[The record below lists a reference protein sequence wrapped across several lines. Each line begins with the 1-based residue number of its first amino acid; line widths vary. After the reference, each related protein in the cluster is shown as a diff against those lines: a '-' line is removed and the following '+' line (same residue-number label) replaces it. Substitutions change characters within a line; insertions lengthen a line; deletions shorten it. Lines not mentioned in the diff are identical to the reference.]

1 VSPHAVVQAL
11 LEGLIDYAGLFPP
24 AALSMAD
31 AVRHYAD
38 CQQGA
43 HAWTLGKFVVPVV
56 RLDELTDCA
65 APLLGRGPAW
75 QLSALGGAPDVVAI
89 ERFNARNGARALV
102 GTLEAK
108 AQTAA
113 EVEALMPCL
122 EALGAGGTVY
132 VEIPVARDPDQL
144 VQAIKTCGLRAK
156 VRTGGVTANGFP
168 VAAQVARFL
177 RSCAAHDVAFKATAG
192 LHHALRGEYPLT
204 YDRGSECGTMF
215 GFLNVFLAAAF
226 VHSRTGAPDAAALLE
241 ERDARAFAFDA
252 GGVTWRG
259 FRLEAG
265 AVHAA
270 RSQFATSFGSCS
282 FTEPMHEL
290 GAMGLL

>member
-1 VSPHAVVQAL
+1 VVQAL

-31 AVRHYAD
+31 AVRNYAEY
-38 CQQGA
+38 QQDS
-43 HAWTLGKFVVPVV
+43 HASTLGRLVVPVV

-65 APLLGRGPAW
+65 APLLRRGPAW
-75 QLSALGGAPDVVAI
+75 RLSALGGAADVDAI
-89 ERFNARNGARALV
+89 ERFNARNGARSLV
-102 GTLEAK
+102 DTLEAK
-108 AQTAA
+108 AQTVE
-113 EVEALMPCL
+113 EVEALTPCL
-122 EALGAGGTVY
+122 EGLGAGSTAY
-132 VEIPVARDPDQL
+132 VEIPIARDPDQL
-144 VQAIKTCGLRAK
+144 VQAIRRCGLRAK
-156 VRTGGVTANGFP
+156 VRTGGVTADGFP
-168 VAAQVARFL
+168 AASQIARFL
-177 RSCAAHDVAFKATAG
+177 HSCAAHDVAFKATAG

-226 VHSRTGAPDAAALLE
+226 VHSRTGAADAVALLE

-252 GGVTWRG
+252 AGVTWRG
-259 FRLEAG
+259 FRLDAG

-290 GAMGLL
+290 GEIGLL